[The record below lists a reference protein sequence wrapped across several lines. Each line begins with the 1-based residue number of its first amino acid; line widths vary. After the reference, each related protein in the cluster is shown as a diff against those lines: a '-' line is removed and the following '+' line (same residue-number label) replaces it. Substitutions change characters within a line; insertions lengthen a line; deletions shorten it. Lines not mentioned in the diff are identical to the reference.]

1 MCECE
6 NDSEV
11 RIMGSFDHWTKGVS
25 MSPEFMEGGNNVF
38 VADMKLLKGTYEI
51 KFVVDGIWQTAGG
64 LGDVHRVFF
73 FFRTSSVPHH
83 TSFAPHASSRL
94 LALMCCFVLSPH
106 HGLILESK
114 RNELG
119 MNWE

>member
-73 FFRTSSVPHH
+73 FLFFSARRPCPTTPHSHRTLRAA
-83 TSFAPHASSRL
+83 F
-94 LALMCCFVLSPH
+94 
-106 HGLILESK
+106 
-114 RNELG
+114 
-119 MNWE
+119 